1 MMGGDKR
8 KPGGR
13 AKTATTKK
21 RSSGATR
28 PQSPR
33 AIRIRD
39 ARTHNLKGID
49 VDIPRNA
56 LTVVT
61 GPSGSGKSSLAFDT
75 IYAEGQRRY
84 VESLSPHA
92 RQFLSQMPKP
102 EIESI
107 EGMSPTIAIDQHS
120 AARNPRSTV
129 GTSTEI
135 YDFLRLLFSRAG
147 QPHCTSCGK
156 PITST
161 TIDQMVDQ
169 VLALPKGTRFSV
181 LAPALRGAKGDLK
194 RQLRRLKRDGFVRV
208 MIDDELHDLSDDI
221 TLDAK
226 QQHDLDVYV
235 DRLVNE
241 NGIRNRLADSIELA
255 LKEGSGMVIISP
267 VEGEDLTFT
276 DNHACIDCGVTVGD
290 LSPAAFSFN
299 NPAGACPTCDGLGE
313 VLFFD
318 ELRVVPDPTLSLR
331 EGAIAPWAR
340 RNAPYYQQLLDA
352 VTTKYGIDPFALWKD
367 LPDEHRELLLH
378 GTNEEIEFTVLKEG
392 SKLSFK
398 RGFEGVIP
406 NLERRR
412 REYERRKRE
421 GGGSEAHDYLSDEF
435 YRYMS
440 HSRCDACGGARLRS
454 ESLHVTVGGRNIAE
468 LSRMTIRD
476 CIRFFAELALPPR
489 QAAIAERILGEI
501 RARLAFLDRVGLE
514 YLAIDRPTATLSG
527 GEAQR
532 IRLATQIG
540 SALVGVTYVLDEPS
554 IGLHQR
560 DNDRLIETLVSLRDQ
575 GNTVLVVEHDPD
587 TILASDHVI
596 DMGPGAGVRGGR
608 IVASGTPDEIMAD
621 TASLTGGYLSGRLRI
636 GVPARRRIPDSR
648 ALVLQNVQTNNLK
661 QIDVKIPLGL
671 LVAVTGVSG
680 SGKSSLI
687 SDTLLPALR
696 QNLYRKSTVK
706 LALGQ
711 IKGFRN
717 IDKVIDIDQSP
728 IGRTPR
734 SNPATFTQVFTHIRD
749 LYAELPES
757 KARGYKPGRY
767 SFNVKGGRC
776 EACQGDGQI
785 RIEMNFLPDVFV
797 TCEVCGGKRY
807 NRETLEVK
815 FKGANIADIL
825 DMTCNQAFDFLE
837 NQPKINQVLSTIR
850 QVGLGYLMLGQSA
863 VTLSGG
869 EAQRLKLARELARKS
884 TGQTLYLLDEPTTG
898 LHMDDVK
905 KLLAVLNELVD
916 QGNSV
921 VIIEH
926 DLDVIKCADW
936 VIDLGPEGGEAG
948 GEVVATGTPEDVARA
963 DGSHTG
969 SYLRSVLGVKRARS
983 R

>member
-1 MMGGDKR
+1 MGGAKR
-8 KPGGR
+8 KSGGR
-13 AKTATTKK
+13 SKPTRKK
-21 RSSGATR
+21 RAAATPAR
-28 PQSPR
+28 PGPAK
-33 AIRIRD
+33 AIRVRD

-49 VDIPRNA
+49 VDIPRDA

-161 TIDQMVDQ
+161 TVDQMVDQ
-169 VLALPKGTRFSV
+169 VLALPKGSRFSV
-181 LAPALRGAKGDLK
+181 LAPAIRGVKGDLK

-208 MIDDELHDLSDDI
+208 MIDDEIYDLSDAI
-221 TLDAK
+221 ELNAK
-226 QQHDLDVYV
+226 KKHDLDVYV
-235 DRLVNE
+235 DRLVND

-255 LKEGSGMVIISP
+255 LKEGAGMVVISP
-267 VEGEDLTFT
+267 IEGDDLTFT
-276 DNHACIDCGVTVGD
+276 DSHSCIDCGVTVGD

-331 EGAIAPWAR
+331 DGAIAPWAR

-352 VTTKYGIDPFALWKD
+352 VTTKYEIDPFAYWKD
-367 LPDEHRELLLH
+367 LPDKHRQLLLH
-378 GTNEEIEFTVLKEG
+378 GTNEEIEFTVMKEG

-421 GGGSEAHDYLSDEF
+421 GGGADAHDYLSDEF

-440 HSRCDACGGARLRS
+440 HSRCEECGGARLRS
-454 ESLHVTVGGRNIAE
+454 ESLHVTVNDRNIADV
-468 LSRMTIRD
+468 SRMTIRE
-476 CIRFFAELALPPR
+476 CIDFFAGLDLPPR

-501 RARLAFLDRVGLE
+501 GGRLSFLDRVGLE
-514 YLAIDRPTATLSG
+514 YLTIDRPTATLSG

-540 SALVGVTYVLDEPS
+540 SALMGVTYVLDEPS

-560 DNDRLIETLVSLRDQ
+560 DNDRLIETLASLRDQ

-587 TILASDHVI
+587 TIRAADHVI
-596 DMGPGAGVRGGR
+596 DMGPGAGVRGGHV
-608 IVASGTPDEIMAD
+608 VAKGTPDEIMD
-621 TASLTGGYLSGRLRI
+621 DEASLTGGYLSGRLRI
-636 GVPARRRIPDSR
+636 VVPRRRRIPDSHS
-648 ALVLQNVQTNNLK
+648 LGLENVRTNNLK
-661 QIDVKIPLGL
+661 NIDVKIPLGL

-680 SGKSSLI
+680 SGKSSLV

-696 QNLYRKSTVK
+696 QNLYRKSSVK
-706 LALGQ
+706 LELGR

-749 LYAELPES
+749 LFAELPES

-797 TCEVCGGKRY
+797 TCEVCGGQRY

-815 FKGANIADIL
+815 YKGRNIADIL

-837 NQPKINQVLSTIR
+837 NHPKINQILSTIR
-850 QVGLGYLMLGQSA
+850 QVGLGYLKLGQSA

-884 TGQTLYLLDEPTTG
+884 TGRTLYLLDEPTTG

-905 KLLAVLNELVD
+905 KLLAVLGELVE

-948 GEVVATGTPEDVARA
+948 GEVVATGPPEDIARA
-963 DGSHTG
+963 EGSYTG
-969 SYLRSVLGVKRARS
+969 SYLRAELGIKRARK